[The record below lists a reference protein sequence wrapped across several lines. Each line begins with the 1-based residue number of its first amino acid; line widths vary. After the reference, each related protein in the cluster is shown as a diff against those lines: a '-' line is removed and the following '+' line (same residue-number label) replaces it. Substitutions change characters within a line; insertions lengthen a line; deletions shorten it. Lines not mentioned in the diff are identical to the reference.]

1 MSDDFFYALISGW
14 AILFLFWTI
23 VILFV
28 YIRKPPN
35 SKLTKKT
42 IIFSYCIFL
51 LFCAIVNS
59 TWMFSE
65 KSRINRVCENSYK
78 RILF

>member
-1 MSDDFFYALISGW
+1 MTVDFFYALISGW

-42 IIFSYCIFL
+42 IIFSYSTLLLFFLIIFL
-51 LFCAIVNS
+51 
-59 TWMFSE
+59 FS
-65 KSRINRVCENSYK
+65 
-78 RILF
+78 

>member
-1 MSDDFFYALISGW
+1 MTDDFFYALISGW
-14 AILFLFWTI
+14 AILLLFWTI

-42 IIFSYCIFL
+42 EHPSSPCL
-51 LFCAIVNS
+51 PDLPLA
-59 TWMFSE
+59 
-65 KSRINRVCENSYK
+65 
-78 RILF
+78 